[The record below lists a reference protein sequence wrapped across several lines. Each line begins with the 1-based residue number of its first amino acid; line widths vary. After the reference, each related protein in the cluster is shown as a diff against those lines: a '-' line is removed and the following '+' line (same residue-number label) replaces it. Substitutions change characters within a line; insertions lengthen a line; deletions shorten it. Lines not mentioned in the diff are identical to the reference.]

1 MQTELLKTIYN
12 YISQNWLQII
22 WKIFLAWAI
31 FIWIWIFIKRFT
43 QRVQARIESNST
55 QSDERYTKKIS
66 NLVWNMI
73 FIVLMIFNVLII
85 FGVIWFDVAILM
97 WWISLGMWFA
107 METTIWN
114 MVSWIMILTNKKVKL
129 WDYVNMTWS
138 LNISG
143 VIDEINI
150 RYTVVKTLD
159 KRRVIVPN
167 MILAATPIKTLKS
180 EPLIRWEIDFILPR
194 NVEVNQIKKLL
205 TDTINLEPKVLHKE
219 YTNVFIK
226 SFDSRWINFKWFF
239 FFDPKWGKWNFII
252 GSDLRKKLHIIFQQ
266 YWISIPYE
274 NLIITT
280 E

>member
-1 MQTELLKTIYN
+1 MEANLLQAIYN

-22 WKIFLAWAI
+22 WKLFLAWII
-31 FIWIWIFIKRFT
+31 FIWIWIFIKRVT
-43 QRVQARIESNST
+43 QRVKTRIEENST
-55 QSDERYTKKIS
+55 QSDEIYTKKIS
-66 NLVWNMI
+66 NLIWNMI
-73 FIVLMIFNVLII
+73 FVFLMIFNVLII
-85 FGVIWFDVAILM
+85 FWVIWFDVAILM

-129 WDYVNMTWS
+129 WDYVQMTWS
-138 LNISG
+138 LNISW

-167 MILAATPIKTLKS
+167 MILAATPIKTFKS
-180 EPLIRWEIDFILPR
+180 EPLIRWQIDFILPR
-194 NVEVNQIKKLL
+194 HVEINQIKKLL
-205 TDTINLEPKVLHKE
+205 TDIINWEEKVIHKE

-239 FFDPKWGKWNFII
+239 FFDPKWWKWWFVIC
-252 GSDLRKKLHIIFQQ
+252 SDIRKKLHTIFKQ

-274 NLIITT
+274 HITITT